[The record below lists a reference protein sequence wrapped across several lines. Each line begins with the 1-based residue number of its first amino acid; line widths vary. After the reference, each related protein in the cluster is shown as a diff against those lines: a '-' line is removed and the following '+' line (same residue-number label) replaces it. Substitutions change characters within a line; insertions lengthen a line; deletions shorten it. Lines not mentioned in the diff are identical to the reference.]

1 MKKFFTFAITALA
14 MIAVFSSCKKE
25 EYTDEALINNIATN
39 ALYTGKCVWNYS
51 DGAKEEDKVAVTFT
65 STNALGKVAV
75 VTFESGMLSGDGV
88 WDVKSAVLSL
98 SWKGVISKQKPTGCK
113 QSVNNR
119 RILTNSE
126 FPNDYQYRAENGAV
140 PMRRNH

>member
-51 DGAKEEDKVAVTFT
+51 NGTKEEDKVAVTFT
-65 STNALGKVAV
+65 STTALGKVAV

-98 SWKGVISKQKPTGCK
+98 SWKGVISKDVISNLLLTGTITGNGDK
-113 QSVNNR
+113 FT
-119 RILTNSE
+119 LTSTSE
-126 FPNDYQYRAENGAV
+126 KGDVTTMELKKK
-140 PMRRNH
+140 

>member
-14 MIAVFSSCKKE
+14 MVAVFSSCKNE
-25 EYTDEALINNIATN
+25 TLTDDALINNIATN

-51 DGAKEEDKVAVTFT
+51 DGTKEEDKVAVTFT
-65 STNALGKVAV
+65 STTALGKVAV

-98 SWKGVISKQKPTGCK
+98 SWKGVISKDVISDLLLTGTITGNGDK
-113 QSVNNR
+113 FT
-119 RILTNSE
+119 LTSTNE
-126 FPNDYQYRAENGAV
+126 KGDVTTMELKKK
-140 PMRRNH
+140 